1 MNVEIERKFLVKT
14 NAFIKES
21 YQKNHIEQGF
31 LNSNKNRVVRVRIK
45 DETSY
50 LTIKGLTSKS
60 GTTRFE
66 WEKEIALEDGKQLLE
81 ICEQTIIQKV
91 RYLVKRKN
99 HVYEIDVFLGENEG
113 LIVAEIELSSE
124 DEHFE
129 KPDWLGDEVTGIPK
143 YYNSQLSIEP
153 FKSWT

>member
-81 ICEQTIIQKV
+81 ICEQTIIQKI
-91 RYLVKRKN
+91 RYLVKHKK

-129 KPDWLGDEVTGIPK
+129 KPEWLGAEVTGITK
-143 YYNSQLSIEP
+143 YYNSQLSVQP
-153 FKSWT
+153 FKNWS